1 MSTATV
7 LPDRLERFMQP
18 EFKLRRGIGKGVNG
32 YADVCVMQAVAWLA
46 GDAEFTDAPDCACL
60 AIRGYCVRINDSW
73 LFDDNHRHLLKP
85 FAPRIVG
92 TKATTAIERARAML
106 ACDYAVRVFA
116 PIRLRALRREEWAS
130 RLESLSPITGRKSA
144 TLARIATRAIQE
156 SAYAAAD
163 AVTYAAADAAA
174 YAAAAAAAYAA
185 AAAAAYADLAAAAD
199 AAADVAAAAAAD
211 VAAAALRHKALEC
224 LDGMLAIQ

>member
-18 EFKLRRGIGKGVNG
+18 EFKLRRGIGKGVNSH
-32 YADVCVMQAVAWLA
+32 ADICVMQAVAWLA
-46 GDAEFTDAPDCACL
+46 GESNLTDAPDCACPV
-60 AIRGYCVRINDSW
+60 IRGYCVRINDSW

-144 TLARIATRAIQE
+144 TLARIALVAIQE
-156 SAYAAAD
+156 SAYAAA
-163 AVTYAAADAAA
+163 AAAADA
-174 YAAAAAAAYAA
+174 YAAAVAAAAAYAA
-185 AAAAAYADLAAAAD
+185 AAAAADADAYAAAD
-199 AAADVAAAAAAD
+199 AAAAAAAD
-211 VAAAALRHKALEC
+211 ADAVADALRHKALEC
-224 LDGMLAIQ
+224 LDGMLAIQWAHP